1 MIRNYLTIAFRN
13 LLRNK
18 VFSFINIFGLA
29 LGLACSMLILLWV
42 QNELTWDRFH
52 PNIDQLYRVYI
63 NRPLDNGIYTQ
74 TSVQLPLWEELKA
87 TPAIRYVSPTDDRGK
102 NTTLAYR
109 DIRIEKIFNWVGE
122 DFLKMFPF
130 TFIEGSGEVLNDASS
145 IVLTKSTAQ
154 ALFGQEDGS

>member
-29 LGLACSMLILLWV
+29 LGLSCSVLILLWV
-42 QNELTWDRFH
+42 QDELNWDRFH

-63 NRPLDNGIYTQ
+63 NRPGDNGIYTQ
-74 TSVQLPLWEELKA
+74 MDVQLPLWEELKK
-87 TPAIRYVSPTDDRGK
+87 TPGIRYVTPTDNNVENK
-102 NTTLAYR
+102 TLAYG
-109 DIRIEKIFNWVGE
+109 DIRIEKSCNWVGE

-130 TFIEGSGEVLNDASS
+130 SFTEGSSE
-145 IVLTKSTAQ
+145 
-154 ALFGQEDGS
+154 

>member
-42 QNELTWDRFH
+42 QDELTWDRFH

-63 NRPLDNGIYTQ
+63 NRPGDNGIYTQ
-74 TSVQLPLWEELKA
+74 TVVQLPLWEELKT
-87 TPAIRYVSPTDDRGK
+87 TPGISYVSPTDNWGE
-102 NTTLAYR
+102 NVNLAYE
-109 DIRIEKIFNWVGE
+109 DIRIEKLSNWSGE
-122 DFLKMFPF
+122 DFFKMFTF
-130 TFIEGSGEVLNDASS
+130 TFIEGSGEALNDASS
-145 IVLTKSTAQ
+145 IVRTA
-154 ALFGQEDGS
+154 SS

>member
-1 MIRNYLTIAFRN
+1 MIRSYLTIAFRN

-42 QNELTWDRFH
+42 RDELTWDRFH

-63 NRPLDNGIYTQ
+63 NRPADNGIYTQ
-74 TSVQLPLWEELKA
+74 TTVQLPLWEELKT
-87 TPAIRYVSPTDDRGK
+87 TPGIRYVSPIDNDGK
-102 NTTLAYR
+102 DATLAYE
-109 DIRIEKIFNWVGE
+109 DVRIEKLTFWVGE

-130 TFIEGSGEVLNDASS
+130 TFTEGAMEKQLD
-145 IVLTKSTAQ
+145 
-154 ALFGQEDGS
+154 